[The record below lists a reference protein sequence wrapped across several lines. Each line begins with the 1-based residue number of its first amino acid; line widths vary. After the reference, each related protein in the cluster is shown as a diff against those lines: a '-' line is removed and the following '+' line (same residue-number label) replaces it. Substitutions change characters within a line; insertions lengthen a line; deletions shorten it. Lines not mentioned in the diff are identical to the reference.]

1 MEGTMGRSAIRFGFI
16 IAISAALVGSHL
28 YAAEKQQLHPGDHKE
43 VYVSPGADK
52 KTLFD
57 NPLRGLEGQQV
68 TIDHYSLPPAWTGGR
83 HYHTG
88 PVYVYVLEGVLTVDE
103 QGKSRQTF
111 KAGELYPEPIGIPMQ
126 TRNLSTSDPMKLLV
140 IQVTP
145 KGEPLMYKAE

>member
-1 MEGTMGRSAIRFGFI
+1 MGRSAIVFGFI
-16 IAISAALVGSHL
+16 VAGGISAALIGSRL
-28 YAAEKQQLHPGDHKE
+28 YAAENHQTHAGDHKE

-52 KTLFD
+52 KILF
-57 NPLRGLEGQQV
+57 NEPLRGVEGQQV
-68 TIDHYSLPPAWTGGR
+68 TIDRYSLPPAWIGGR

-88 PVYVYVLEGVLTVDE
+88 PVYVYILEGVLTVDE
-103 QGKSRQTF
+103 QGKPRQTF

-140 IQVTP
+140 IQITP

>member
-1 MEGTMGRSAIRFGFI
+1 MGRSAIGFGFVTL
-16 IAISAALVGSHL
+16 SAALVGSYL
-28 YAAEKQQLHPGDHKE
+28 YAVENQQLHPGDHKE

-57 NPLRGLEGQQV
+57 EPLRGVEGQQV
-68 TIDHYSLPPAWTGGR
+68 TIDHYSLPPAWIGGK

-103 QGKSRQTF
+103 QGKPRQTF
-111 KAGELYPEPIGIPMQ
+111 KAGELYPEPVGTPMQ
-126 TRNLSTSDPMKLLV
+126 TRNLSTSNPMKLLV

>member
-1 MEGTMGRSAIRFGFI
+1 MGRSAIVFGFLV
-16 IAISAALVGSHL
+16 AISAALVGSRL
-28 YAAEKQQLHPGDHKE
+28 CAAEKQQLHPADHKE

-52 KTLFD
+52 KALFD
-57 NPLRGLEGQQV
+57 EPLRGLDGQQV
-68 TIDHYSLPPAWTGGR
+68 TIDRYSLPPAWIGGR

-103 QGKSRQTF
+103 QGKPRQTF
-111 KAGELYPEPIGIPMQ
+111 KAGELYPEPVGIPMQ
-126 TRNLSTSDPMKLLV
+126 TRNLSTADPMKLLV

>member
-1 MEGTMGRSAIRFGFI
+1 MRRSAIAFGLI
-16 IAISAALVGSHL
+16 VAISAALVGNYL
-28 YAAEKQQLHPGDHKE
+28 YAAEKQQPHPGDHKE
-43 VYVSPGADK
+43 VYAAPNADK

-57 NPLRGLEGQQV
+57 QPLQGLEGQQV
-68 TIDHYSLPPAWTGGR
+68 TIDHYSLPPAWIGGR

-103 QGKSRQTF
+103 QDKPRQTF
-111 KAGELYPEPIGIPMQ
+111 KAGALYPEPIGTPMQ

-145 KGEPLMYKAE
+145 KGEPLMYKVE

>member
-1 MEGTMGRSAIRFGFI
+1 MGRSAIAFGLI
-16 IAISAALVGSHL
+16 VASSAALVGSL
-28 YAAEKQQLHPGDHKE
+28 YAAEKQQLHAGDHKE
-43 VYVSPGADK
+43 VYVAPSADK
-52 KTLFD
+52 KTLID
-57 NPLRGLEGQQV
+57 EPLRGLEGQQA
-68 TIDHYSLPPAWTGGR
+68 TIDHYSLPPAWIGGR

-103 QGKSRQTF
+103 QGKPRQTF
-111 KAGELYPEPIGIPMQ
+111 KAGEVYPEPIGIPMQ